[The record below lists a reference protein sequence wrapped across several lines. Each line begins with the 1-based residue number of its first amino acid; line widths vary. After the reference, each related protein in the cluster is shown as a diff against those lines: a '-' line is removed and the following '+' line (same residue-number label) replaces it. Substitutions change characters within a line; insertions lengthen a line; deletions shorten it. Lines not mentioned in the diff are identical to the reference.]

1 MGTVGKP
8 HGTGK
13 WVAQNGITYDGEW
26 KEGMR
31 HGYGVKTYISG
42 NKYSGYWH
50 NGLKHGDG
58 VMNIAVPIHNKVER
72 VPPPTLTSTAE

>member
-1 MGTVGKP
+1 MVNISTPLGTYTGTVMNGKP

-13 WVAQNGITYDGEW
+13 WVAGSGITYDGEW

-42 NKYSGYWH
+42 NKYVTFVDQW
-50 NGLKHGDG
+50 
-58 VMNIAVPIHNKVER
+58 P
-72 VPPPTLTSTAE
+72 LTNSR